1 MVVKLVVLYPPPDN
15 VEAFEERYVDEVVPF
30 LLARLPGLTR
40 CVLSKL
46 IWAPAGEPPYHL
58 MAEIYFPSLEALQ
71 AALSPPVFQTIA
83 TQPVGPTAG
92 TPIAFV
98 CTEEVALP
106 TPDAARL
113 TAAPG

>member
-1 MVVKLVVLYPPPDN
+1 MVAKLVVLYPPPEN

-71 AALSPPVFQTIA
+71 ATLSPPVFQTIA
-83 TQPVGPTAG
+83 TQPVGPAAG
-92 TPIAFV
+92 APVAFV

-106 TPDAARL
+106 TPDALPL
-113 TAAPG
+113 TAAPV